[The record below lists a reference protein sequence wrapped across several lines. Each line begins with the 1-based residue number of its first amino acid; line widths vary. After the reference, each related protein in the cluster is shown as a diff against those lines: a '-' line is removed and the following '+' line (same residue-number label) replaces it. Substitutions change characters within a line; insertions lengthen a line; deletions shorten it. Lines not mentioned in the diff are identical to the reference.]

1 MFPLLALPFAGRH
14 AKQEGKMPTPLPYVN
29 SYGKVKPLFEKI
41 AAAKVPDA
49 FTQKYLSETLGLT
62 STADRPLI
70 PLLRSLGFIDAAG
83 RPSHDYAA
91 LKNPQKSGAAIAKAT
106 KHAYAALFAAN
117 ERAHTLSNED
127 LKGLVAQVAGTDE
140 DITARAAGTF
150 KALVSLS
157 DTDVLS
163 EGAAEASQ
171 PSTEEERTID
181 VGEEASAPAKAGGGS
196 VRKQIL
202 GSDTGLRPEFHYNIQ
217 IHLPSSGTEE
227 TYLNI
232 FNALRKALS

>member
-1 MFPLLALPFAGRH
+1 
-14 AKQEGKMPTPLPYVN
+14 MPTPLPYVN

-83 RPSHDYAA
+83 RPSGEYAA
-91 LKNPQKSGAAIAKAT
+91 LKNPQKAGAAIAKAT

-117 ERAHTLSNED
+117 EKAHTLSNEE

-157 DTDVLS
+157 DNKVLGETAEESS
-163 EGAAEASQ
+163 EAERVNDD
-171 PSTEEERTID
+171 TEEDET
-181 VGEEASAPAKAGGGS
+181 PAKRPDLGD
-196 VRKQIL
+196 RKETTNRE
-202 GSDTGLRPEFHYNIQ
+202 SGLRPEFHYNIQ